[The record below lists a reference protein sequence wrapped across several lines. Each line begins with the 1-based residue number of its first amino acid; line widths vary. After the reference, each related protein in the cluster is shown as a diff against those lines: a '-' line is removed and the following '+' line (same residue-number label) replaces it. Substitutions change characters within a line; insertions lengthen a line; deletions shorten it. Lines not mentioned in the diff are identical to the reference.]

1 MAGIG
6 IIGLGAVGSQLVQR
20 LNASKLNTL
29 VYLYDTNISKTV
41 SLIDEV
47 DENFISS
54 QSPRIENEKISTL
67 IITSPPGQHLE
78 TAQRAIKKGIS
89 IISTSDRIS
98 DIMGLLKLKSLAEKT
113 CEKHRLNFNDLKTY
127 SSPRRLA
134 IEILGLPDKEND
146 RMLEL
151 KGPPFSVAK
160 DENNYWTKAAEGF
173 ARKNN
178 FPLKIS

>member
-29 VYLYDTNISKTV
+29 VYLYDTNILKTV

-89 IISTSDRIS
+89 IISKNVTQKINYQSLRDGPGGDRCHGGGIFRQS
-98 DIMGLLKLKSLAEKT
+98 HALATEPEHPQFQGQPCSARHARKAFASQV
-113 CEKHRLNFNDLKTY
+113 CG
-127 SSPRRLA
+127 SPRS
-134 IEILGLPDKEND
+134 G
-146 RMLEL
+146 
-151 KGPPFSVAK
+151 
-160 DENNYWTKAAEGF
+160 TAASRPVHF
-173 ARKNN
+173 Y
-178 FPLKIS
+178 